1 MKNHSMTESEE
12 EMLANE
18 RYDRIMNLLQKDGA
32 VSRVKLAEM
41 LGVTPE
47 TVRRDLTYMESEGLL
62 IRVHGGAIAKR
73 SMELRSSLETRKGEN
88 LELKKELSEKAA
100 EFVREGDI
108 IGIDVG
114 TTAVTFADA
123 LKARFTRLTV
133 ITQSLDVFKEL
144 CGFAKFTVI
153 LLGGEYNSSE
163 NALDGVLTVQM
174 LESLHMQ
181 KVFIFP
187 CAISHDLEIFN
198 FSDEMYLT
206 ERRMIKSADK
216 VFVLADNTKFG
227 KSAMYRIESARAN
240 FTFISDSG
248 LSEEQRRHFAE
259 IGGKVYCARS
269 AEEKYGRS
277 INSAIKY
284 SEEE

>member
-1 MKNHSMTESEE
+1 M
-12 EMLANE
+12 
-18 RYDRIMNLLQKDGA
+18 
-32 VSRVKLAEM
+32 
-41 LGVTPE
+41 
-47 TVRRDLTYMESEGLL
+47 
-62 IRVHGGAIAKR
+62 
-73 SMELRSSLETRKGEN
+73 
-88 LELKKELSEKAA
+88 
-100 EFVREGDI
+100 REGDI

-227 KSAMYRIESARAN
+227 KECYVQNRKRKGKLHVYKRQRTLRGTAPALCGDRRQ
-240 FTFISDSG
+240 G
-248 LSEEQRRHFAE
+248 LLRTERRREVRKEHKQCSQVQRRR
-259 IGGKVYCARS
+259 VTS
-269 AEEKYGRS
+269 GRLFR
-277 INSAIKY
+277 
-284 SEEE
+284 